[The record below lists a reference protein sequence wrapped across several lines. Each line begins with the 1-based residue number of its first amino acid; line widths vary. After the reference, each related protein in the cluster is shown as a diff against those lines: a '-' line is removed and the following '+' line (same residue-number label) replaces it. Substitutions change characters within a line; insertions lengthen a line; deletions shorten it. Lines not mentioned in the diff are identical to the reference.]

1 MGLIVAHV
9 AISIISTILSWYRTK
24 STEAA
29 LTIFACVFFLP
40 FAGLIIV
47 LYYWLLK
54 VQRKESAFDM
64 AGLKLDTDTRYSFFN
79 DLSIEDEVNVLPLN
93 DVLMVSEKNTK
104 RELFLAAIKKDIN
117 RYASYVKLAL
127 NNEDSETSHYA
138 AAIIQKTK
146 QKMDSEIINVM
157 QGISNNPEDEAILCD
172 YADLL
177 ISYLSLDLFEPIEK
191 KKYIDEYVK
200 TAEKIIAFNHD
211 EKYIESLI
219 DLLLEDGNLDKA
231 KQYGAYYLEN
241 YDASAAMYLANM
253 KVFYRMKDSEGLNNM
268 LKKLKESNLMY
279 DGQDLSMVEFWTGEL
294 NAE

>member
-1 MGLIVAHV
+1 MHV
-9 AISIISTILSWYRTK
+9 AISIISAIIGWYRTK
-24 STEAA
+24 STETTF
-29 LTIFACVFFLP
+29 TIFVCVFFLP

-54 VQRKESAFDM
+54 TRSKDSAFDTTD
-64 AGLKLDTDTRYSFFN
+64 LKLDTETTYSFYN

-146 QKMDSEIINVM
+146 QKMDSEIIDLM
-157 QGISNNPEDEAILCD
+157 QDISNNPEDEAILCD

-191 KKYIDEYVK
+191 NKYIDEYVK
-200 TAEKIIAFNHD
+200 TAEKIIAFNRD
-211 EKYIESLI
+211 EKYIEFLI
-219 DLLLEDGNLDKA
+219 NLLLEEDELYKA
-231 KQYGAYYLEN
+231 KKVGAYYLKHYKE
-241 YDASAAMYLANM
+241 SVSMYILNM
-253 KVFYRMKDSEGLNNM
+253 KVHYRMKDAEGLNNM
-268 LKKLKESNLMY
+268 LDKLKESHLMY
-279 DGQDLSMVEFWTGEL
+279 DSQVRNVIEYWVGEF
-294 NAE
+294 NAK